1 VHHLLPLIGGEGFDG
16 QGHQQGLG
24 QAHSKK
30 RPRLTAVTAAGA
42 AQMRIPRIAPIG
54 ISPALEGVE
63 DSPQFL
69 ENDLG
74 LRQRAGTSGDVKRPP

>member
-1 VHHLLPLIGGEGFDG
+1 
-16 QGHQQGLG
+16 
-24 QAHSKK
+24 
-30 RPRLTAVTAAGA
+30 
-42 AQMRIPRIAPIG
+42 MRIPRIAPVG

-74 LRQRAGTSGDVKRPP
+74 LRQLAGTSDDVKRPP